1 MKLEHL
7 DLTYQ
12 RQASHRIYTRDIK
25 TNIINNTNLFLIIMR
40 KKFIAVYALM
50 AVLAL
55 GSTTLT
61 SCVDDNESASVT
73 AIRNAKAEQLKAL
86 AALSNAQAEAAKIQ
100 AEAEAALKNAQ
111 AEWKK
116 EQTEEAK
123 QKFAI
128 KIEVIK
134 AQAERDIAEAKKQ
147 ALEYEKQIWDNA
159 DAKIQAMVSDYQT
172 ALNKVISTKEEL
184 IEAKIDYAHF
194 EVDSTLAEAKYKEF
208 VIDQNRT
215 IAQNE
220 ADIKRLQA
228 LAEGGADKTA
238 LAEQMEVLAGQA
250 YKMLHTDLPAV
261 EAKQAEA
268 KKAKEDAYLP
278 INIDKPFTEDQEH
291 EKLEWEAGLLP
302 YAKGVQT
309 LKAYEA
315 EYSDEDI
322 KFIEADNETYVASI
336 KECFEEET
344 VTVYTRSKGS
354 DFVKATQVVEN
365 ALNQDIA
372 DATANLGA
380 KKTATE
386 AGTGALG
393 DLEQAEADLK
403 AKQAALAAENAK
415 PDKDQSVINQLEGE
429 IDDLNVSIE
438 QYKESVAQYTEE
450 IADLKQELKD
460 FQATL
465 EVVKEGSDAQKQYIE
480 TAKTVLKAAEAY
492 VTAQHEVHKVDNAIK
507 LIGLSKNNFNDNMEV
522 NANVQGTNGS
532 QYNQL
537 YELYSNTADVEELIA
552 ECEKNIAEAKK
563 AIERGESSSNGYHLE
578 EKWVDVAVYD
588 DYGNFTRWEQKRV
601 LIKVYDY
608 VDERFTETTRAMMEE
623 NIKRLEEE
631 LAVYEQI
638 ANNYKAAL
646 DAAIQASDSDVNVP
660 ETPEEGGEETPAE

>member
-1 MKLEHL
+1 
-7 DLTYQ
+7 
-12 RQASHRIYTRDIK
+12 
-25 TNIINNTNLFLIIMR
+25 MR

-336 KECFEEET
+336 KECFEEEA

-563 AIERGESSSNGYHLE
+563 AIERSESSSNGYHLE

>member
-336 KECFEEET
+336 KECFEEEA

-354 DFVKATQVVEN
+354 DFVNATQVVEN

>member
-1 MKLEHL
+1 
-7 DLTYQ
+7 
-12 RQASHRIYTRDIK
+12 
-25 TNIINNTNLFLIIMR
+25 MR

-147 ALEYEKQIWDNA
+147 ALEYEKQIWENA
-159 DAKIQAMVSDYQT
+159 DAKIQTMVSDYQS
-172 ALNKVISTKEEL
+172 ALQDVIDTKEEL

-268 KKAKEDAYLP
+268 EKAKEDAYLP

-336 KECFEEET
+336 KECFEEEA

-507 LIGLSKNNFNDNMEV
+507 LIGLSKYDFNDNMEV
-522 NANVQGTNGS
+522 NTGVQGTNGS
-532 QYNQL
+532 EYNQL
-537 YELYSNTADVEELIA
+537 YKLYSNTADVEELIA

-578 EKWVDVAVYD
+578 EKRVDVAVYD

-623 NIKRLEEE
+623 NIKRLEEQ

>member
-1 MKLEHL
+1 
-7 DLTYQ
+7 
-12 RQASHRIYTRDIK
+12 
-25 TNIINNTNLFLIIMR
+25 MR

-73 AIRNAKAEQLKAL
+73 AIRNAKADQLKAL

-100 AEAEAALKNAQ
+100 AEAEAALRNAQ
-111 AEWKK
+111 AEWQK

-123 QKFAI
+123 QKFAVQ
-128 KIEVIK
+128 IEVIK
-134 AQAERDIAEAKKQ
+134 AQAERDIALAKKD
-147 ALEYEKQIWDNA
+147 ALQYEKEIWENA
-159 DAKIQAMVSDYQT
+159 DAKIQAMVSDYQS
-172 ALNKVISTKEEL
+172 ALQDVIDTKEKL

-261 EAKQAEA
+261 EAKEAEA
-268 KKAKEDAYLP
+268 EKAKEDAYLP

-315 EYSDEDI
+315 EYSDEDEQI

-336 KECFEEET
+336 KECFEEEV

-365 ALNQDIA
+365 ALNKDIA

-386 AGTGALG
+386 AGTGAL
-393 DLEQAEADLK
+393 DRLEQAEADLK
-403 AKQAALAAENAK
+403 AQQAALAAENAK
-415 PDKDQSVINQLEGE
+415 PDKDQSVIDELEKE
-429 IDDLNVSIE
+429 IDRLNVKIE
-438 QYKESVAQYTEE
+438 QEKELVAQYTEE

-507 LIGLSKNNFNDNMEV
+507 LIGLSKYDFNDNMEV
-522 NANVQGTNGS
+522 NTGVQGTNGS

-537 YELYSNTADVEELIA
+537 YKLYSNTADVEELIA

>member
-1 MKLEHL
+1 
-7 DLTYQ
+7 
-12 RQASHRIYTRDIK
+12 
-25 TNIINNTNLFLIIMR
+25 MR

-134 AQAERDIAEAKKQ
+134 AQAERDIALAKKD
-147 ALEYEKQIWDNA
+147 ALQYEKEIWENA
-159 DAKIQAMVSDYQT
+159 DAKIQAMVSDYQS
-172 ALNKVISTKEEL
+172 ALQDVIDTKEEL

-268 KKAKEDAYLP
+268 EKAKEDAYLP

-336 KECFEEET
+336 KECFEEEA

-393 DLEQAEADLK
+393 GLEQAEADLK

-507 LIGLSKNNFNDNMEV
+507 LIGLSKYDFNDNMEV
-522 NANVQGTNGS
+522 NAGVQGTNGS
-532 QYNQL
+532 EYNQL
-537 YELYSNTADVEELIA
+537 YKLYSNTADVEELIA

-563 AIERGESSSNGYHLE
+563 AIERGESSSNGYHVE
-578 EKWVDVAVYD
+578 EKWVDVAIIDVS
-588 DYGNFTRWEQKRV
+588 GTITGWERKYV
-601 LIKVYDY
+601 SIWVPDY

-646 DAAIQASDSDVNVP
+646 DAAIQASNSDVNVP

>member
-1 MKLEHL
+1 
-7 DLTYQ
+7 
-12 RQASHRIYTRDIK
+12 
-25 TNIINNTNLFLIIMR
+25 MR

-268 KKAKEDAYLP
+268 EKAKEDAYLP

-336 KECFEEET
+336 KECFEEEA

-507 LIGLSKNNFNDNMEV
+507 LIGLSKYDFNDNMEV
-522 NANVQGTNGS
+522 NADVQGTNGS

-537 YELYSNTADVEELIA
+537 YKLYSNTADVEELIA

-563 AIERGESSSNGYHLE
+563 AIERGESSSYGYHLE

>member
-1 MKLEHL
+1 
-7 DLTYQ
+7 
-12 RQASHRIYTRDIK
+12 
-25 TNIINNTNLFLIIMR
+25 MR

-73 AIRNAKAEQLKAL
+73 AIRNAKADQLKAL

-100 AEAEAALKNAQ
+100 AEAEAALRNAQ
-111 AEWKK
+111 AEWLK

-123 QKFAI
+123 QKFAVQ
-128 KIEVIK
+128 IEVIK
-134 AQAERDIAEAKKQ
+134 AQAERDIALAKKD
-147 ALEYEKQIWDNA
+147 ALQYEKEIWENA
-159 DAKIQAMVSDYQT
+159 DAKIQAMVSDYQS
-172 ALNKVISTKEEL
+172 ALDKVISTKEEL

-208 VIDQNRT
+208 VIGQNQI

-250 YKMLHTDLPAV
+250 YKMLHTDKPAA

-268 KKAKEDAYLP
+268 EKAKEDAYLP
-278 INIDKPFTEDQEH
+278 INITKTFTSDQQH
-291 EKLEWEAGLLP
+291 EEMEWEAGLLP
-302 YAKGVQT
+302 YAKGVKT
-309 LKAYEA
+309 LKDYET
-315 EYSDEDI
+315 EYSYQGI
-322 KFIEADNETYVASI
+322 KFIEADDETYVASI
-336 KECFEEET
+336 EGCYEEEV

-354 DFVKATQVVEN
+354 DFVNATQVVEN

-372 DATANLGA
+372 TATANLGA

-393 DLEQAEADLK
+393 RLEQAEADLK

-415 PDKDQSVINQLEGE
+415 PDKDQNVIEQLEE
-429 IDDLNVSIE
+429 DIDSLNVTIE
-438 QYKESVAQYTEE
+438 REKEYVTQYTEE
-450 IADLKQELKD
+450 IAELNQELKD

-492 VTAQHEVHKVDNAIK
+492 VTAQHEVHKVQSAID
-507 LIGLSKNNFNDNMEV
+507 LIGLEEDDFNNKMEV
-522 NANVQGTNGS
+522 TGYANPGS
-532 QYNQL
+532 EYDQLNQL
-537 YELYSNTADVEELIA
+537 YTETADVEALIA

-563 AIERGESSSNGYHLE
+563 AIERGEMTSNTGKYE
-578 EKWVDVAVYD
+578 ETYIEYLADEDGNGIKEWHNKLVELWVPD
-588 DYGNFTRWEQKRV
+588 T
-601 LIKVYDY
+601 L
-608 VDERFTETTRAMMEE
+608 DERFTETTRAMMEE
-623 NIKRLEEE
+623 NIKRLEEQ

>member
-1 MKLEHL
+1 
-7 DLTYQ
+7 
-12 RQASHRIYTRDIK
+12 
-25 TNIINNTNLFLIIMR
+25 MR

-134 AQAERDIAEAKKQ
+134 AQAERDIADAKKQ

-268 KKAKEDAYLP
+268 EKAKEDAYLP

-336 KECFEEET
+336 KECFEEEA

-507 LIGLSKNNFNDNMEV
+507 LIGLSKYDFNDNMEV
-522 NANVQGTNGS
+522 NAGVQGTNGS

-537 YELYSNTADVEELIA
+537 YKLYSNTADVEELIA

>member
-1 MKLEHL
+1 
-7 DLTYQ
+7 
-12 RQASHRIYTRDIK
+12 
-25 TNIINNTNLFLIIMR
+25 MR

-261 EAKQAEA
+261 EAKQTEA

-336 KECFEEET
+336 KECFEEEA

>member
-1 MKLEHL
+1 
-7 DLTYQ
+7 
-12 RQASHRIYTRDIK
+12 
-25 TNIINNTNLFLIIMR
+25 MR

-73 AIRNAKAEQLKAL
+73 AIRNAKADQLKAL

-100 AEAEAALKNAQ
+100 AEAEAALRNAQ
-111 AEWKK
+111 AEWRK

-123 QKFAI
+123 QKFAVQ
-128 KIEVIK
+128 IEVIK
-134 AQAERDIAEAKKQ
+134 AQAERDIALAKKD
-147 ALEYEKQIWDNA
+147 ALQYEKEIWKNA
-159 DAKIQAMVSDYQT
+159 DAKIQAMVSDYQS
-172 ALNKVISTKEEL
+172 ALQDVIDTKEKL

-208 VIDQNRT
+208 VIGQNQI

-250 YKMLHTDLPAV
+250 YKMLHTDKPAAK
-261 EAKQAEA
+261 AKQDEAE
-268 KKAKEDAYLP
+268 KAKEDAYLP
-278 INIDKPFTEDQEH
+278 INITKTFTSDQQH
-291 EKLEWEAGLLP
+291 EEMEWEAGLLP
-302 YAKGVQT
+302 YAKGVKT
-309 LKAYEA
+309 LKDYET
-315 EYSDEDI
+315 EYSYQGI
-322 KFIEADNETYVASI
+322 KFIEADDETYVASI
-336 KECFEEET
+336 EGCYEEEA

-354 DFVKATQVVEN
+354 DFVNATQVVEN

-372 DATANLGA
+372 TATANLGA

-393 DLEQAEADLK
+393 RLEQAEADLK

-415 PDKDQSVINQLEGE
+415 PDKDQNVIEQLEE
-429 IDDLNVSIE
+429 DIDGLNVTIE
-438 QYKESVAQYTEE
+438 REKEYVTQYTEE
-450 IADLKQELKD
+450 IAELNQELKD

-492 VTAQHEVHKVDNAIK
+492 VTAQHEVHKVQSAID
-507 LIGLSKNNFNDNMEV
+507 LIGLSESDFNADMEV
-522 NANVQGTNGS
+522 NAGVQGTSGS
-532 QYNQL
+532 EYNQL
-537 YELYSNTADVEELIA
+537 YKLYSNTADVESLIA
-552 ECEKNIAEAKK
+552 ECEKNIAAAKK
-563 AIERGESSSNGYHLE
+563 AIECGEVPQSSGHTEMITIYYWEDIDGDGEKEYCEKEGYIFVPDTL
-578 EKWVDVAVYD
+578 
-588 DYGNFTRWEQKRV
+588 
-601 LIKVYDY
+601 
-608 VDERFTETTRAMMEE
+608 DERFTETTRAMMEE
-623 NIKRLEEE
+623 NIKRLEEQ

>member
-268 KKAKEDAYLP
+268 EKAKEDAYLP

-336 KECFEEET
+336 KECFEEEA

-354 DFVKATQVVEN
+354 DFVNATQVVEN

>member
-1 MKLEHL
+1 
-7 DLTYQ
+7 
-12 RQASHRIYTRDIK
+12 
-25 TNIINNTNLFLIIMR
+25 MR

-372 DATANLGA
+372 ANLGA

>member
-1 MKLEHL
+1 
-7 DLTYQ
+7 
-12 RQASHRIYTRDIK
+12 
-25 TNIINNTNLFLIIMR
+25 MR

-134 AQAERDIAEAKKQ
+134 AEAERDIALAKKQ
-147 ALEYEKQIWDNA
+147 ALEYEKAIWENA
-159 DAKIQAMVSDYQT
+159 DAKIQAMVSDYQS
-172 ALNKVISTKEEL
+172 ALQDVIDTKEEL
-184 IEAKIDYAHF
+184 IEAKIDYAHI

-208 VIDQNRT
+208 VIGQNQI

-268 KKAKEDAYLP
+268 EKAKEDAYLP
-278 INIDKPFTEDQEH
+278 INIDRPFTEDQEH

-336 KECFEEET
+336 KECFEEEA

-415 PDKDQSVINQLEGE
+415 PDKDQSVINELEGE

-492 VTAQHEVHKVDNAIK
+492 VTAQHEVHKVESAIK
-507 LIGLSKNNFNDNMEV
+507 LIGLSMYDFNDMEV
-522 NANVQGTNGS
+522 KDGVQGTNGS

-537 YELYSNTADVEELIA
+537 YKLYSNTADVEALIA
-552 ECEKNIAEAKK
+552 ECEKKIAEAKK
-563 AIERGESSSNGYHLE
+563 AIERGETPNGGYHLE

>member
-1 MKLEHL
+1 
-7 DLTYQ
+7 
-12 RQASHRIYTRDIK
+12 
-25 TNIINNTNLFLIIMR
+25 MR

-159 DAKIQAMVSDYQT
+159 DAKIQAMVSDYQS
-172 ALNKVISTKEEL
+172 ALQDVIDTKEEL

-268 KKAKEDAYLP
+268 EKAKEDAYLP

-336 KECFEEET
+336 KECFEEEA

-393 DLEQAEADLK
+393 RLEQAEADLK

-415 PDKDQSVINQLEGE
+415 PDKDQNVIEQLEE
-429 IDDLNVSIE
+429 DIDGFNVTIE
-438 QYKESVAQYTEE
+438 REKEYVTQYTEE
-450 IADLKQELKD
+450 IAELNQELKD

-492 VTAQHEVHKVDNAIK
+492 VTAQHEVHKVQSAID
-507 LIGLSKNNFNDNMEV
+507 LIGLSKYDFNADMEV
-522 NANVQGTNGS
+522 NAGVQGTNGS

-537 YELYSNTADVEELIA
+537 YKLYSNTADVEELIA

-578 EKWVDVAVYD
+578 EKLVDVAVYD

>member
-1 MKLEHL
+1 
-7 DLTYQ
+7 
-12 RQASHRIYTRDIK
+12 
-25 TNIINNTNLFLIIMR
+25 MR

-73 AIRNAKAEQLKAL
+73 AIRNAKADQLKAL

-100 AEAEAALKNAQ
+100 AEAEAALRNAQ
-111 AEWKK
+111 AEWQK

-123 QKFAI
+123 QKFAVQ
-128 KIEVIK
+128 IEVIK
-134 AQAERDIAEAKKQ
+134 AQAERDIALAKKD
-147 ALEYEKQIWDNA
+147 ALQYEKEIWDNA
-159 DAKIQAMVSDYQT
+159 DAKIQAMVSDYQS
-172 ALNKVISTKEEL
+172 ALQDVIDTKEEL

-268 KKAKEDAYLP
+268 EKAKEDAYLP

-336 KECFEEET
+336 KECFEEEA

-393 DLEQAEADLK
+393 RLEQAEADLK

-415 PDKDQSVINQLEGE
+415 PDKDQNVIEQLEE
-429 IDDLNVSIE
+429 DIDGFNVTIE
-438 QYKESVAQYTEE
+438 REKEYVTQYTEE
-450 IADLKQELKD
+450 IAELNQELKD

-492 VTAQHEVHKVDNAIK
+492 VTAQHEVHKVQSAID
-507 LIGLSKNNFNDNMEV
+507 LIGLSKYDFNADMEV
-522 NANVQGTNGS
+522 NAGVQGTNGS

-537 YELYSNTADVEELIA
+537 YKLYSNTADVEELIA

-578 EKWVDVAVYD
+578 GKLVDVAVYD

>member
-1 MKLEHL
+1 
-7 DLTYQ
+7 
-12 RQASHRIYTRDIK
+12 
-25 TNIINNTNLFLIIMR
+25 MR

-172 ALNKVISTKEEL
+172 ALNNVISTKEEL

-336 KECFEEET
+336 KECFEEEA

-563 AIERGESSSNGYHLE
+563 AIERSESSSNGCHLE

>member
-1 MKLEHL
+1 
-7 DLTYQ
+7 
-12 RQASHRIYTRDIK
+12 
-25 TNIINNTNLFLIIMR
+25 MR

-147 ALEYEKQIWDNA
+147 ALEYEKQIWVNA
-159 DAKIQAMVSDYQT
+159 DAKIQAMVSDYQS
-172 ALNKVISTKEEL
+172 ALQDVIDTKEEL

-268 KKAKEDAYLP
+268 EKAKEDAYLP

-336 KECFEEET
+336 KECFEEEA

-393 DLEQAEADLK
+393 RLEQAEADLK

-415 PDKDQSVINQLEGE
+415 PDKDQNVIEQLEE
-429 IDDLNVSIE
+429 DIDGFNVTIE
-438 QYKESVAQYTEE
+438 REKEYVTQYTEE
-450 IADLKQELKD
+450 IAELNQELKD

-492 VTAQHEVHKVDNAIK
+492 VTAQHEVHKVQSAID
-507 LIGLSKNNFNDNMEV
+507 LIGLSKYDFNADMEV
-522 NANVQGTNGS
+522 NAGVQGTNGS

-537 YELYSNTADVEELIA
+537 YKLYSNTADVEELIA

-563 AIERGESSSNGYHLE
+563 AIERGESSSNGYHVE
-578 EKWVDVAVYD
+578 EKWVDVAIID
-588 DYGNFTRWEQKRV
+588 GSGIITGWERKYV
-601 LIKVYDY
+601 SIWVPDY

>member
-1 MKLEHL
+1 
-7 DLTYQ
+7 
-12 RQASHRIYTRDIK
+12 
-25 TNIINNTNLFLIIMR
+25 MR

-159 DAKIQAMVSDYQT
+159 DAKIQAMVSDYQS
-172 ALNKVISTKEEL
+172 ALQDVIDTKEEL

-268 KKAKEDAYLP
+268 EKAKEDAYLP

-336 KECFEEET
+336 KECFEEEA

-393 DLEQAEADLK
+393 GLEQAEADLK

-507 LIGLSKNNFNDNMEV
+507 LIGLSKYDFNDNMEV
-522 NANVQGTNGS
+522 NTGVQGTNGS

-537 YELYSNTADVEELIA
+537 YKLYSNTADVEELIA

-563 AIERGESSSNGYHLE
+563 AIERGESSSNGYHVE
-578 EKWVDVAVYD
+578 EKWVDVAIIDVS
-588 DYGNFTRWEQKRV
+588 GTITGWERKFV
-601 LIKVYDY
+601 SIWVPDY

-623 NIKRLEEE
+623 NIKRLEEQ

-646 DAAIQASDSDVNVP
+646 DAAIQASNSDVNVP

>member
-1 MKLEHL
+1 
-7 DLTYQ
+7 
-12 RQASHRIYTRDIK
+12 
-25 TNIINNTNLFLIIMR
+25 MR

-111 AEWKK
+111 TEWKK

>member
-1 MKLEHL
+1 
-7 DLTYQ
+7 
-12 RQASHRIYTRDIK
+12 
-25 TNIINNTNLFLIIMR
+25 MR

-147 ALEYEKQIWDNA
+147 ALDYEKQIWDNA
-159 DAKIQAMVSDYQT
+159 DAKIQAMVSDYQS
-172 ALNKVISTKEEL
+172 ALQDVIDTKEEL

-268 KKAKEDAYLP
+268 EKAKEDAYLP

-315 EYSDEDI
+315 EYSDENI

-336 KECFEEET
+336 KECFEEEA

-386 AGTGALG
+386 AGTEALG
-393 DLEQAEADLK
+393 RLEQAEADLK

-415 PDKDQSVINQLEGE
+415 PDKDQNVIEQLEE
-429 IDDLNVSIE
+429 DIDGFNVTIE
-438 QYKESVAQYTEE
+438 REKEYVTQYTEE
-450 IADLKQELKD
+450 IAELNQELKD

-492 VTAQHEVHKVDNAIK
+492 VTAQHEVHKVQSAID
-507 LIGLSKNNFNDNMEV
+507 LIGLSKYDFNADMEV
-522 NANVQGTNGS
+522 NAGVQGTNGS

-537 YELYSNTADVEELIA
+537 YKLYSNTADVEELIA

-563 AIERGESSSNGYHLE
+563 AIERGESSSNGYHVE
-578 EKWVDVAVYD
+578 EKWVDVAIID
-588 DYGNFTRWEQKRV
+588 GSGIITGWERKYV
-601 LIKVYDY
+601 SIWVPDY

>member
-1 MKLEHL
+1 
-7 DLTYQ
+7 
-12 RQASHRIYTRDIK
+12 
-25 TNIINNTNLFLIIMR
+25 MR

-100 AEAEAALKNAQ
+100 AEAEAALRNAQ
-111 AEWKK
+111 AEWQK

-123 QKFAI
+123 QKFAVQ
-128 KIEVIK
+128 IEVIK
-134 AQAERDIAEAKKQ
+134 AQAERDIALAKKD
-147 ALEYEKQIWDNA
+147 ALQYEKEIWENA
-159 DAKIQAMVSDYQT
+159 DAKIQAMVSDYQS
-172 ALNKVISTKEEL
+172 ALQDVIDTKEEL

-268 KKAKEDAYLP
+268 EKAKEDAYLP

-322 KFIEADNETYVASI
+322 KFIETDNETYVASI
-336 KECFEEET
+336 KECFEEEA

-354 DFVKATQVVEN
+354 DFVNATQVVEN

-507 LIGLSKNNFNDNMEV
+507 LIGLSKNDFNDNMEV
-522 NANVQGTNGS
+522 NAGVQGTNGS

-537 YELYSNTADVEELIA
+537 YKLYSNTADVEELIA

-578 EKWVDVAVYD
+578 EKWVDVAIIDVS
-588 DYGNFTRWEQKRV
+588 GTITGWERKFV
-601 LIKVYDY
+601 SIWVPDY

-623 NIKRLEEE
+623 NIKRLEEQ

-646 DAAIQASDSDVNVP
+646 DAAIQASNSDVNVP

>member
-1 MKLEHL
+1 
-7 DLTYQ
+7 
-12 RQASHRIYTRDIK
+12 
-25 TNIINNTNLFLIIMR
+25 MR
-40 KKFIAVYALM
+40 KKFTAVYALM

>member
-1 MKLEHL
+1 
-7 DLTYQ
+7 
-12 RQASHRIYTRDIK
+12 
-25 TNIINNTNLFLIIMR
+25 MR

-134 AQAERDIAEAKKQ
+134 AEAERDIALAKKQ
-147 ALEYEKQIWDNA
+147 ALEYEKAIWENA
-159 DAKIQAMVSDYQT
+159 DAKIQAMVSDYQS
-172 ALNKVISTKEEL
+172 ALQDVIDTKEEL

-268 KKAKEDAYLP
+268 EKAKEDAYLP

-336 KECFEEET
+336 KECFEEEA

-393 DLEQAEADLK
+393 RLEQAEADLK
-403 AKQAALAAENAK
+403 AQQAALAAENAK
-415 PDKDQSVINQLEGE
+415 PDKDQSVIDELEKE
-429 IDDLNVSIE
+429 IDRLNVKIE
-438 QYKESVAQYTEE
+438 QEKELVAQYTEE

-507 LIGLSKNNFNDNMEV
+507 LIGLSKYDFNDNMEV
-522 NANVQGTNGS
+522 NAGVQGTNGS
-532 QYNQL
+532 EYNQL
-537 YELYSNTADVEELIA
+537 YKLYSNTADVEELIA

-563 AIERGESSSNGYHLE
+563 AIERGESSSNGYHVE
-578 EKWVDVAVYD
+578 EKWVDVAIID
-588 DYGNFTRWEQKRV
+588 GSGTITGWERKLV
-601 LIKVYDY
+601 SIWVPDY

-623 NIKRLEEE
+623 NIKRLEEQ

-646 DAAIQASDSDVNVP
+646 DAAIQASNSDVNVP

>member
-1 MKLEHL
+1 
-7 DLTYQ
+7 
-12 RQASHRIYTRDIK
+12 
-25 TNIINNTNLFLIIMR
+25 MR

-507 LIGLSKNNFNDNMEV
+507 LIGLSKKNFNDNMEV

>member
-1 MKLEHL
+1 
-7 DLTYQ
+7 
-12 RQASHRIYTRDIK
+12 
-25 TNIINNTNLFLIIMR
+25 MR

-450 IADLKQELKD
+450 VADLKQELKD

>member
-1 MKLEHL
+1 
-7 DLTYQ
+7 
-12 RQASHRIYTRDIK
+12 
-25 TNIINNTNLFLIIMR
+25 MR

-309 LKAYEA
+309 LKAYET

>member
-1 MKLEHL
+1 
-7 DLTYQ
+7 
-12 RQASHRIYTRDIK
+12 
-25 TNIINNTNLFLIIMR
+25 MR

-147 ALEYEKQIWDNA
+147 ALEYEKQIWENA
-159 DAKIQAMVSDYQT
+159 DAKIQAMVSDYQS
-172 ALNKVISTKEEL
+172 ALQDVIDTKEEL

-268 KKAKEDAYLP
+268 EKAKEDAYLP

-291 EKLEWEAGLLP
+291 EKLECEAGLLP

-315 EYSDEDI
+315 EYSDENI

-336 KECFEEET
+336 KECFEEEA

-393 DLEQAEADLK
+393 RLEQAEADLK
-403 AKQAALAAENAK
+403 AQQAALAAENAK
-415 PDKDQSVINQLEGE
+415 PDKNQSVIDELETE
-429 IDDLNVSIE
+429 IDRLNVTIE
-438 QYKESVAQYTEE
+438 QEKELVAQYTEE

-492 VTAQHEVHKVDNAIK
+492 VTAQHEVHKVQSAID
-507 LIGLSKNNFNDNMEV
+507 LIGLSKCNFNDKMEV
-522 NANVQGTNGS
+522 NAGVQGTNGS
-532 QYNQL
+532 EYNQL
-537 YELYSNTADVEELIA
+537 YKLYSNTADVEELIA

-563 AIERGESSSNGYHLE
+563 AIERGESSSNDYHLE
-578 EKWVDVAVYD
+578 EKWVDVAIID
-588 DYGNFTRWEQKRV
+588 GSGTITGWERKLV
-601 LIKVYDY
+601 SIWVPDY

-623 NIKRLEEE
+623 NIKRLEEQ

>member
-1 MKLEHL
+1 
-7 DLTYQ
+7 
-12 RQASHRIYTRDIK
+12 
-25 TNIINNTNLFLIIMR
+25 MR

-73 AIRNAKAEQLKAL
+73 VIRNAKAEQLKAL

-147 ALEYEKQIWDNA
+147 ALDYEKQIWDNA
-159 DAKIQAMVSDYQT
+159 DAKIQAMVSDYQS
-172 ALNKVISTKEEL
+172 ALQDVIDTKEEL

-268 KKAKEDAYLP
+268 EKAKEDAYLP

-315 EYSDEDI
+315 EYSDENI

-336 KECFEEET
+336 KECFEEEA

-393 DLEQAEADLK
+393 RLEQAEADLK

-415 PDKDQSVINQLEGE
+415 PDKDQSVIEQLEE
-429 IDDLNVSIE
+429 DIDGFNVTIE
-438 QYKESVAQYTEE
+438 RKKEYVTQYTEE
-450 IADLKQELKD
+450 IAELNQELKD

-492 VTAQHEVHKVDNAIK
+492 VTAQHEVHKVQSAID
-507 LIGLSKNNFNDNMEV
+507 LIGLSKYDFNADMEV
-522 NANVQGTNGS
+522 NAGVQGTNGS

-537 YELYSNTADVEELIA
+537 YKLYSNTADVEELIA

-563 AIERGESSSNGYHLE
+563 AIERGESSSNGYHVE
-578 EKWVDVAVYD
+578 EKWVDVAIID
-588 DYGNFTRWEQKRV
+588 GSDIITGWERKYV
-601 LIKVYDY
+601 SIWVPDY

>member
-1 MKLEHL
+1 
-7 DLTYQ
+7 
-12 RQASHRIYTRDIK
+12 
-25 TNIINNTNLFLIIMR
+25 MR

-184 IEAKIDYAHF
+184 IEAKIDYAHI

-268 KKAKEDAYLP
+268 EKAKEDAYLP
-278 INIDKPFTEDQEH
+278 INIDRPFTEDQEH

-336 KECFEEET
+336 KECFEEEA

-365 ALNQDIA
+365 ALNKDIA

-393 DLEQAEADLK
+393 RLEQNEADLK

-415 PDKDQSVINQLEGE
+415 PDKNQSVIDELEGE
-429 IDDLNVSIE
+429 IDRLNVKIE
-438 QYKESVAQYTEE
+438 QEKELVAQYTEE

-507 LIGLSKNNFNDNMEV
+507 LIGLSKYDFNDNMEV
-522 NANVQGTNGS
+522 NTGVQGTNGS

-537 YELYSNTADVEELIA
+537 YKLYSNTADVEELIA

-563 AIERGESSSNGYHLE
+563 AIERGESSSNGYHVE
-578 EKWVDVAVYD
+578 EKWVDVAIID
-588 DYGNFTRWEQKRV
+588 GSGTITGWERKLV
-601 LIKVYDY
+601 SIWVPDY

-623 NIKRLEEE
+623 NIKRLEEQ

-646 DAAIQASDSDVNVP
+646 DAAIQASNSDVNVP

>member
-1 MKLEHL
+1 
-7 DLTYQ
+7 
-12 RQASHRIYTRDIK
+12 
-25 TNIINNTNLFLIIMR
+25 MR

-159 DAKIQAMVSDYQT
+159 DAKIQAMVSDYQS
-172 ALNKVISTKEEL
+172 ALQDVIDTKEEL

-268 KKAKEDAYLP
+268 EKAKEDAYLP

-336 KECFEEET
+336 KECFEEEA

-393 DLEQAEADLK
+393 RLEQAEADLK
-403 AKQAALAAENAK
+403 AQQAALAAENAK
-415 PDKDQSVINQLEGE
+415 PDKDQSVIDELEKE
-429 IDDLNVSIE
+429 IDRLNVKIE
-438 QYKESVAQYTEE
+438 QEKELVAQYTEE

-507 LIGLSKNNFNDNMEV
+507 LIGLSKYDFNDNMEV
-522 NANVQGTNGS
+522 NAGVQGTNGS
-532 QYNQL
+532 EYNQL
-537 YELYSNTADVEELIA
+537 YKLYSNTADVEELIA

-563 AIERGESSSNGYHLE
+563 AIERGESSSNGYHVE
-578 EKWVDVAVYD
+578 EKWVDVAIID
-588 DYGNFTRWEQKRV
+588 GSGTITGWERKLV
-601 LIKVYDY
+601 SIWVPDY

-623 NIKRLEEE
+623 NIKRLEEQ

-646 DAAIQASDSDVNVP
+646 DAAIQASNSDVNVP

>member
-1 MKLEHL
+1 
-7 DLTYQ
+7 
-12 RQASHRIYTRDIK
+12 
-25 TNIINNTNLFLIIMR
+25 MR

-73 AIRNAKAEQLKAL
+73 AIRNAKADQLKAL

-100 AEAEAALKNAQ
+100 AEAEAALRNAQ
-111 AEWKK
+111 AEWQK

-123 QKFAI
+123 QKFAVQ
-128 KIEVIK
+128 IEVIK
-134 AQAERDIAEAKKQ
+134 AQAERDIALAKKD
-147 ALEYEKQIWDNA
+147 ALQYEKEIWENA
-159 DAKIQAMVSDYQT
+159 DAKIQVMVSDYQS
-172 ALNKVISTKEEL
+172 ALQDVIDTKEKL

-208 VIDQNRT
+208 VIGQNQI

-250 YKMLHTDLPAV
+250 YKMLHTDKPAAK
-261 EAKQAEA
+261 AKQDEAE
-268 KKAKEDAYLP
+268 KAKEDAYLP
-278 INIDKPFTEDQEH
+278 INITKTFTSDQQH
-291 EKLEWEAGLLP
+291 EEMEWEAGLLP
-302 YAKGVQT
+302 YAKGVKT
-309 LKAYEA
+309 LKDYET
-315 EYSDEDI
+315 EYSYQGI
-322 KFIEADNETYVASI
+322 KFIEADDETYVASI
-336 KECFEEET
+336 EGCYEEEA

-354 DFVKATQVVEN
+354 DFVNATQVVEN

-372 DATANLGA
+372 TATANLGA

-393 DLEQAEADLK
+393 RLEQAEADLK

-415 PDKDQSVINQLEGE
+415 PDKDQNVIEQLEE
-429 IDDLNVSIE
+429 DIDGLNVTIE
-438 QYKESVAQYTEE
+438 REKEYVTQYTEE
-450 IADLKQELKD
+450 IAELNQELKD

-492 VTAQHEVHKVDNAIK
+492 VTAQHEVHKVQSAID
-507 LIGLSKNNFNDNMEV
+507 LIGLSESDFNADMEV
-522 NANVQGTNGS
+522 NAGVQGTSGS
-532 QYNQL
+532 EYNQL
-537 YELYSNTADVEELIA
+537 YKLYSNTADVESLIA
-552 ECEKNIAEAKK
+552 ECEKNIAAAKK
-563 AIERGESSSNGYHLE
+563 AIECGEVPQGPGHTEMITIYYWEDIDGDGEEEYCEKEGYIFVPDTL
-578 EKWVDVAVYD
+578 
-588 DYGNFTRWEQKRV
+588 
-601 LIKVYDY
+601 
-608 VDERFTETTRAMMEE
+608 DERFTETTRAMMEE
-623 NIKRLEEE
+623 NIKRLEEQ

>member
-1 MKLEHL
+1 
-7 DLTYQ
+7 
-12 RQASHRIYTRDIK
+12 
-25 TNIINNTNLFLIIMR
+25 MR

-336 KECFEEET
+336 KECFEEEA

-354 DFVKATQVVEN
+354 DFVKATQIVEN

-450 IADLKQELKD
+450 IADLKQELKN

>member
-1 MKLEHL
+1 
-7 DLTYQ
+7 
-12 RQASHRIYTRDIK
+12 
-25 TNIINNTNLFLIIMR
+25 MR

-123 QKFAI
+123 QTFAI
-128 KIEVIK
+128 KIDVIK

>member
-1 MKLEHL
+1 
-7 DLTYQ
+7 
-12 RQASHRIYTRDIK
+12 
-25 TNIINNTNLFLIIMR
+25 MR

-522 NANVQGTNGS
+522 NASVQGTNGS

>member
-1 MKLEHL
+1 
-7 DLTYQ
+7 
-12 RQASHRIYTRDIK
+12 
-25 TNIINNTNLFLIIMR
+25 MR

-268 KKAKEDAYLP
+268 EKAKEDAYLP

-336 KECFEEET
+336 KECFEEEA

-507 LIGLSKNNFNDNMEV
+507 LIGLSKYDFNDNMEV
-522 NANVQGTNGS
+522 NAGVQGTNGS

-537 YELYSNTADVEELIA
+537 YKLYSNTADVEELIA

-563 AIERGESSSNGYHLE
+563 AIERGESSSYGYHLE

-588 DYGNFTRWEQKRV
+588 DYGNFTGWEQKRV

>member
-1 MKLEHL
+1 
-7 DLTYQ
+7 
-12 RQASHRIYTRDIK
+12 
-25 TNIINNTNLFLIIMR
+25 MR

-73 AIRNAKAEQLKAL
+73 AIRNAKADQLKAL

-100 AEAEAALKNAQ
+100 AEAEAALRNAQ
-111 AEWKK
+111 AEWQK

-123 QKFAI
+123 QKFAVQ
-128 KIEVIK
+128 IEVIK
-134 AQAERDIAEAKKQ
+134 AQAERDIALAKKD
-147 ALEYEKQIWDNA
+147 ALQYEKEIWENA
-159 DAKIQAMVSDYQT
+159 DAKIQAMVSDYQS
-172 ALNKVISTKEEL
+172 ALDKVISTKEEL

-268 KKAKEDAYLP
+268 EKAKEDAYLP

-336 KECFEEET
+336 KECFEEEA

-415 PDKDQSVINQLEGE
+415 PDKDQSVINQLEGK

-507 LIGLSKNNFNDNMEV
+507 LIGLSKYDFNDNMEV
-522 NANVQGTNGS
+522 NAGVQGTNGS

-537 YELYSNTADVEELIA
+537 YKLYSNTADVEELIA

-578 EKWVDVAVYD
+578 EKWVDVAIID
-588 DYGNFTRWEQKRV
+588 GSGTITGWERKLV
-601 LIKVYDY
+601 SIWVPDY

-623 NIKRLEEE
+623 NIKRLEEQ

-646 DAAIQASDSDVNVP
+646 DAAIQASNSDVNVP

>member
-1 MKLEHL
+1 
-7 DLTYQ
+7 
-12 RQASHRIYTRDIK
+12 
-25 TNIINNTNLFLIIMR
+25 MR

-278 INIDKPFTEDQEH
+278 INIDKPFTEGQEH

-336 KECFEEET
+336 KECFEEEA

>member
-1 MKLEHL
+1 
-7 DLTYQ
+7 
-12 RQASHRIYTRDIK
+12 
-25 TNIINNTNLFLIIMR
+25 MR

-532 QYNQL
+532 QYKQL
-537 YELYSNTADVEELIA
+537 SE
-552 ECEKNIAEAKK
+552 
-563 AIERGESSSNGYHLE
+563 
-578 EKWVDVAVYD
+578 
-588 DYGNFTRWEQKRV
+588 
-601 LIKVYDY
+601 
-608 VDERFTETTRAMMEE
+608 
-623 NIKRLEEE
+623 
-631 LAVYEQI
+631 
-638 ANNYKAAL
+638 
-646 DAAIQASDSDVNVP
+646 
-660 ETPEEGGEETPAE
+660 

>member
-1 MKLEHL
+1 
-7 DLTYQ
+7 
-12 RQASHRIYTRDIK
+12 
-25 TNIINNTNLFLIIMR
+25 MR

-159 DAKIQAMVSDYQT
+159 DAKIQAMVSDYQS
-172 ALNKVISTKEEL
+172 ALQDVIDTKEEL

-268 KKAKEDAYLP
+268 EKAKEDAYLP

-336 KECFEEET
+336 KECFEEEA

-393 DLEQAEADLK
+393 RLEQAEADLK

-415 PDKDQSVINQLEGE
+415 PDKDQNVIEQLEE
-429 IDDLNVSIE
+429 DIDGFNVTIE
-438 QYKESVAQYTEE
+438 REKEYVTQYTEE
-450 IADLKQELKD
+450 IAELNQELKD

-492 VTAQHEVHKVDNAIK
+492 VTAQHEVHKVQSAID
-507 LIGLSKNNFNDNMEV
+507 LIGLSKYDFNADMEV
-522 NANVQGTNGS
+522 NAGVQGTNGS

-537 YELYSNTADVEELIA
+537 YKLYSNTADVEELIA

-578 EKWVDVAVYD
+578 GKLVDVAVYD